1 MITTSGYITILRIPS
16 PKMKKRV
23 SKHVPNAITCANL
36 FSGCIGIVFTFQDH
50 LINAAYALF
59 LAAIFDFFD
68 GFAARVL
75 KSFSGIGKDLD
86 SLADMVSFGLLPSA
100 IMYEL
105 FLQAPQ
111 IDKVSHY
118 LNFIAFLI
126 PVFSALRLAKF
137 NNDTRQTENFIG
149 LTTTANGI
157 LIASLPFILLNYP
170 QFNTFILNP
179 YVLAV
184 FVLIMCTL
192 LVAELPL
199 ISLKF
204 KNGHF
209 KENFY
214 RYLLLLFSAI
224 LILFFKFAAVPVI
237 IFIYITLSI
246 IHFNF
251 SKEGRIANGKQK
263 AKHNQ

>member
-1 MITTSGYITILRIPS
+1 MRIRS
-16 PKMKKRV
+16 R
-23 SKHVPNAITCANL
+23 KHLPNAITCANL
-36 FSGCIGIVFTFQDH
+36 FSGCVGIVLAFQGE
-50 LINAAYALF
+50 LVAASYALF

-86 SLADMVSFGLLPSA
+86 SLADMVSFGLLPSG

-137 NNDTRQTENFIG
+137 NNDTRQSENFIG
-149 LTTTANGI
+149 LPTPANAI
-157 LIASLPFILLNYP
+157 LIASFPIIISHHNHYYTPYLS
-170 QFNTFILNP
+170 NP
-179 YVLAV
+179 YVLSG
-184 FVLIMCTL
+184 FVIVMCTL
-192 LVAELPL
+192 LVLEVPMM
-199 ISLKF
+199 SLKF
-204 KNGHF
+204 KNSDF
-209 KENFY
+209 NKNIY

-224 LILFFKFAAVPVI
+224 LILFFKFAAIPVI
-237 IFIYITLSI
+237 IFIYIILSI
-246 IHFNF
+246 VQFKF
-251 SKEGRIANGKQK
+251 ANE
-263 AKHNQ
+263 AKLSSRQEDK